1 MCIALKRPLPP
12 DINVARCGGIRSV
25 CPRAKQ
31 MTHFV
36 KRRVLHASTLK
47 SRAREAWRPICP
59 AIWWASFFSRT
70 PVPQKGVLDCIEGL
84 VVDRYIRATARVRA
98 LACAQP
104 NKICR
109 RGSLRFLQPSHCLAM
124 DSRMRRAMLRAPGP
138 CRAIA
143 ALGGGGEGFKSDLN
157 PISRGLWM
165 SF

>member
-1 MCIALKRPLPP
+1 MHRSEAPPAPRYQCCALRGHT
-12 DINVARCGGIRSV
+12 VSV
-25 CPRAKQ
+25 PSCEK

-84 VVDRYIRATARVRA
+84 VLDRCIRATARVRA

-104 NKICR
+104 DKICR
-109 RGSLRFLQPSHCLAM
+109 RRSLRFLQPSHCLAM

-143 ALGGGGEGFKSDLN
+143 PPEGGEGSN
-157 PISRGLWM
+157 QI
-165 SF
+165 